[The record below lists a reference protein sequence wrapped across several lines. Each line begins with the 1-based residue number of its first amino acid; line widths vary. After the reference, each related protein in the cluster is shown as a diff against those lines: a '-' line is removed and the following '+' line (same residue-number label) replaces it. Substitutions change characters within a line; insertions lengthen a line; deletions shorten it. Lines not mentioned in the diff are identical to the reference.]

1 MGTSSVNFSEFSV
14 HRSVFAKNVN
24 SIREQNTAKVWTLKT
39 ALQTISDGA
48 HARVGR
54 LSFHLTPEMRPIG
67 CSETSARN
75 YHYSLRNSPEER
87 VLLYFAAEAW
97 NLRYV
102 QSFLSLVSMLWLY
115 SQTKRY
121 VQWVIII
128 IINVLACACSR
139 PTCHYNRCV
148 VYGMDIWTSAVHWR
162 GRSCNK

>member
-24 SIREQNTAKVWTLKT
+24 GIRAQNTAKVWKLKT

-54 LSFHLTPEMRPIG
+54 LSFHLTPEMGPIG
-67 CSETSARN
+67 CPETSAIN
-75 YHYSLRNSPEER
+75 YHYLLRNSPEER

-102 QSFLSLVSMLWLY
+102 QSFHVVTLL
-115 SQTKRY
+115 TKCY

-128 IINVLACACSR
+128 IIYMLPCACSR

-148 VYGMDIWTSAVHWR
+148 VYGMDTWTSAVHWR
-162 GRSCNK
+162 GKSCNK